1 MHQQPRRRQRPRH
14 PLGQARTI
22 RQQPQHRQPG
32 MRHHALTI
40 RGDYQPRDQPVTF
53 TLEVLLD
60 LNRCGSSTTPSNQVR
75 STFYLRR
82 SYRLAHSRNR
92 HTATPRRLNPT
103 QETPCSNPSP
113 PTSRP
118 TTPPTYSN
126 CSPSAN
132 SSCAPAGPTVHNE
145 LRDFLTAVPGSPT
158 AGLPAFLDELS
169 FTITRPTDHG
179 GARYLRHPRSPV
191 GLTQPPVVV
200 GVGGGRQR
208 RRGDHRPVRGRA
220 PWAGCGCGTSGRVAG
235 AGSTASV

>member
-103 QETPCSNPSP
+103 QETPCTNPSP

-118 TTPPTYSN
+118 TTPAHVLELLTICEQFLRTGRPHRPQRTPRLPHRRARLPNSRTARVPRRAVVHHHPTN
-126 CSPSAN
+126 RPRWGQIPPSP
-132 SSCAPAGPTVHNE
+132 PEPRWV
-145 LRDFLTAVPGSPT
+145 DTAT
-158 AGLPAFLDELS
+158 
-169 FTITRPTDHG
+169 
-179 GARYLRHPRSPV
+179 
-191 GLTQPPVVV
+191 
-200 GVGGGRQR
+200 GGGGCWR
-208 RRGDHRPVRGRA
+208 RASAAAWRP
-220 PWAGCGCGTSGRVAG
+220 
-235 AGSTASV
+235 